1 MVKPHTRPPKR
12 AHTKL
17 CSSSLCCCRCCPLA
31 LQPCCCMLR
40 LLAAHLRVPRRRVR
54 MRISRFTLS
63 RCCACFWA
71 AGWAGAGGAG
81 SGQGREDECALSRCC
96 ACFCAAYRAGVA
108 ARLRYCHELA
118 DSLFIRVMQAT
129 KAMQAKKAGAA
140 LDRLGMSSVLDTDLQ
155 ANSMPLLLSTT
166 VLQASKWMI
175 QQSEQRVGLNL
186 QLFTCRLGAAAAAG

>member
-1 MVKPHTRPPKR
+1 VLFQP
-12 AHTKL
+12 L
-17 CSSSLCCCRCCPLA
+17 LLSLLSAGSATLLLHAAAAGCAPEGAAQACEDADLA
-31 LQPCCCMLR
+31 LHIVQVLR
-40 LLAAHLRVPRRRVR
+40 LLLGCRVGR
-54 MRISRFTLS
+54 
-63 RCCACFWA
+63 
-71 AGWAGAGGAG
+71 GGRGRQRA
-81 SGQGREDECALSRCC
+81 GQGREDECALSRCC

-186 QLFTCRLGAAAAAG
+186 QLFTCRLGAAAAAS